1 MSAQFD
7 LPAFDFP
14 AFRRHPLIR
23 SPHAQTILG
32 VYWPSGHFPYVAR
45 THILH
50 LGDGDRL
57 VLHDDCPGGT
67 VAGETPLRGYAA
79 YERRLLST
87 APKEPPTSA
96 NKTSAN
102 KNVWQPGDPV
112 VLLLHGLGGSHRST
126 YCVRTAQYLNEM
138 GVRVFRLDHR
148 GCGAGYSLALQP
160 GHAGRSADVAAAIH
174 GIRKLCPGSPLVVV
188 GYSLSGNMLLKMAG
202 EMGDEIPA
210 DLDSIV
216 AVAPPI
222 DLARCCETLTRGW
235 GKIYDRSFVGGLT
248 KQLASRHRSIPR
260 AYAPLDPPA
269 KTLIDFDDR
278 YTARVSGFENGA
290 DYYARSSAMHF
301 VKDIRLPAWVI
312 SASDDP
318 LVPPGVIEGAPW
330 PGHVRVTITS
340 GGGHLG
346 FIGRGGIDPTRRWL
360 DWRVVDWVRARV
372 ALRNGPAST

>member
-1 MSAQFD
+1 MSLNVD
-7 LPAFDFP
+7 LPAFEFP
-14 AFRRHPLIR
+14 AFQRHPLIR

-45 THILH
+45 THTLQ

-67 VAGETPLRGYAA
+67 TTPDAPLRGYASL
-79 YERRLLST
+79 ERQLLADSEELQAT
-87 APKEPPTSA
+87 AQKA
-96 NKTSAN
+96 G
-102 KNVWQPGDPV
+102 WQPGDPV

-126 YCVRTAQYLNEM
+126 YCVRTTRYLNEI

-148 GCGAGYSLALQP
+148 GCGAGYALALQP

-174 GIRKLCPGSPLVVV
+174 GIRKMCPGSPIVVV

-202 EMGDEIPA
+202 EMGDDFPA

-222 DLARCCETLTRGW
+222 DLQRCCETLARGW
-235 GKIYDRSFVGGLT
+235 GRIYDRSFVHGLT
-248 KQLASRHRSIPR
+248 KQLASRHRTIPR
-260 AYAPLDPPA
+260 AHAPLEPPA

-290 DYYARSSAMHF
+290 DYYTRSSAMHF
-301 VKDIRLPAWVI
+301 VNGIRLPAWVI

-318 LVPPGVIEGAPW
+318 LIPTSVIEKASW
-330 PGHVRVTITS
+330 PDHVRVTITN

-360 DWRVVDWVRARV
+360 DWRVVDWVRARFSKRDLK
-372 ALRNGPAST
+372 AT